1 MTTENVFDTG
11 PCLFDHITCTK
22 RYMNNMLE
30 LTLMSQDAHNQNK
43 NQPSSNRRLVLTSNS
58 DFFGQRHHKYITKQ
72 NHKNFPLDFKS
83 FLNKKVYLDAL

>member
-1 MTTENVFDTG
+1 MTTENFFDTG

-58 DFFGQRHHKYITKQ
+58 QISLARGIINISQ
-72 NHKNFPLDFKS
+72 NKS
-83 FLNKKVYLDAL
+83 

>member
-1 MTTENVFDTG
+1 MWTIKVQWNLFLKSSLYTVVLLVCTYGMMLRLSFVSWPHFKTIMTTENVFDTG

-43 NQPSSNRRLVLTSNS
+43 N
-58 DFFGQRHHKYITKQ
+58 
-72 NHKNFPLDFKS
+72 
-83 FLNKKVYLDAL
+83 

>member
-30 LTLMSQDAHNQNK
+30 LTLMSQDTHNQNK
-43 NQPSSNRRLVLTSNS
+43 N
-58 DFFGQRHHKYITKQ
+58 
-72 NHKNFPLDFKS
+72 
-83 FLNKKVYLDAL
+83 